1 MSWRFVRGFVMT
13 ERVRGLVGGAFAEA
27 SKGLGVDGGLSG
39 QRGRRGWR
47 LVGVVVGVLAS
58 VLVVVP
64 SGGVGAADEAG
75 ARSGLSAVS
84 VEGGVLLGWDAPE
97 SGESAVSGYRVF
109 RRLPE
114 RGERTLRV
122 LVSDTGSLETSFLD
136 ASAAVEGELF
146 VYRVVALFDGTP
158 GRRSAPAR
166 VRYEAPDAEAEP
178 VVRSVPEPEPEQEA
192 EPDVVVLSGVLG
204 VGSQGGVSPVM
215 SGFSTWARLGSL
227 SPRSFSMDGSAVR
240 VLMLLEHPGGL
251 FLTTDRAIGADF
263 VLDVG
268 AQQFVG
274 SDSLVPALPVSGA
287 YWWPSA
293 SALWSDGDTVDVEL
307 RVAADA
313 VPIGVR
319 DAAPVWAFFDRFP
332 EAHDGTGEFSVRLR
346 FAEDVDTDATA
357 LSDSALAVSGGSVT
371 SVEPAAAGSTRN
383 WTVTVV
389 PDGAGDVTVGLA
401 GALGC
406 ADPAAVCTTDG
417 RTLPA
422 GIEVSVAGP
431 AASVSLS
438 SLTLVGA
445 LLDPAFDP
453 EVTLYTAQADVGV
466 SQVTVAAVARDA
478 AASVDILPADADPDT
493 AGHQIA
499 VTEGA
504 QTAAAVTVTAADGH
518 SLRRYWIVLDGPPES
533 GGSDVQ
539 EVPGL
544 TGLALDGLAT
554 LGFTPG
560 VHRYETAKTAG
571 VSVVTVVA
579 SSDDSDATVEV
590 LAVRSDDSPLV
601 IDTDDADPDTA
612 GHQVALSEA
621 GETLALVLVTSA
633 DAKRQDIYVVL
644 VRQPAA
650 QQPAAPG
657 TPVTKNTLAAGLLRG
672 LANSGAPGAVLRD
685 TEGPTLTALSLGGIT
700 LIPQF
705 AAATTSYT
713 ATVDADTDQ
722 VTVTATPTGTASVML
737 TPADADPNTAGWQV
751 ALPAADPGGA
761 PAQTAIA
768 VIVASADGM
777 AVNTYLI
784 TVTREAPPSNNT
796 PLDTLEGDNDLPAD
810 HTTTGVVALGG
821 SVTGTVDSASD
832 IDWWAIPADLHGH
845 LLFDLEGV
853 DTGRGSLEDPWI
865 YGIFSAR
872 NSNPWSS
879 RGSGDAGVGRNSQV
893 SREFHRNSRYS
904 FFVAVR
910 GHGRGTNTGT
920 YTLTVTDITNIEDD
934 YAADTTT
941 TGTVQVGDSVRGLVQ
956 GPSDR
961 DWFGVVLTAARTY
974 RFDLGGETNGGGT
987 LFDPHLFGIHDAGGT
1002 LIDGTADADSGTY
1015 YNSRVLFTPTSTGA
1029 HYVAAGFVA
1038 KGSTIYPGT
1047 YTLAVTDVT
1056 DIPDSHSADTE
1067 TSGTIELD
1075 TAATGEIDYKGDSD
1089 WFKVTLEAGTPYQV
1103 DVKGADTGDGTL
1115 PDPHLQGIRDA
1126 DGAKL
1131 SGTADYNRGAG
1142 RNARTVY
1149 RPPASGTYYVAV
1161 AGFQSVGQTTAGR
1174 HREQLGTYTV
1184 TVADVTDGVA
1194 ADTTTSATVTVGAS
1208 MTGTV
1213 DYRGDVDWVAVS
1225 LTADEVYR
1233 IELDGISLPDPKI
1246 HGVRNADGDR
1256 LAGTT
1261 DDDSGRGDDSRVDF
1275 TPASDG
1281 TYYVVA
1287 GGSPNATGIYT
1298 APTGTYRLTVSE
1310 ITDGVPD
1317 DYPADTSTT
1326 GVVEIGG
1333 SLRGEFETS
1342 DDEDW
1347 FAVTLQAGTS
1357 YEFNVNGK
1365 YAGDTIYGLGT
1376 VLDPDIG
1383 GLYRQDGTL
1392 IPGTARSSN
1401 WWNFGER
1408 LEFSPDVSGPYYLA
1422 TKTGSAGELEGTY
1435 TVSVNEQQ

>member
-1 MSWRFVRGFVMT
+1 MFESSSGF
-13 ERVRGLVGGAFAEA
+13 LVGF
-27 SKGLGVDGGLSG
+27 SL
-39 QRGRRGWR
+39 RRGWR
-47 LVGVVVGVLAS
+47 RLGVVGVVVGVLAS

-64 SGGVGAADEAG
+64 SGGVGAAGGVSAP
-75 ARSGLSAVS
+75 SGLSAVS
-84 VEGGVLLGWDAPE
+84 VEGGVLLSWDAPE
-97 SGESAVSGYRVF
+97 SGVSEVSGYRVL

-114 RGERTLRV
+114 RGERTLSV
-122 LVSDTGSLETSFLD
+122 LVSDTGSSETSFLD
-136 ASAAVEGELF
+136 VSAAIGGELF
-146 VYRVVALFDGTP
+146 VYRVVALFDGTR
-158 GRRSAPAR
+158 GKRSVRAR
-166 VRYEAPDAEAEP
+166 VRYETPEPEAEP
-178 VVRSVPEPEPEQEA
+178 VLRAVDPEPDAEVEA
-192 EPDVVVLSGVLG
+192 DVVVLSGVLS

-215 SGFSTWARLGSL
+215 SGFSAWARTGSL
-227 SPRSFSMDGSAVR
+227 SPRSFSVDGSAVR
-240 VLMLLEHPGGL
+240 VLVLLEHPGGL
-251 FLTTDRAIGADF
+251 FLATDRAMGTDF
-263 VLDVG
+263 VLDVSG
-268 AQQFVG
+268 KQFLG
-274 SDSLVPALPVSGA
+274 SDSLVPALPVHGA
-287 YWWPSA
+287 YWWPSG
-293 SALWSDGDTVDVEL
+293 SVLWSDGDTVDVEL

-319 DAAPVWAFFDRFP
+319 DAAPLWAYFDRVP
-332 EAHDGTGEFSVRLR
+332 DTHDGTSELEVRLR
-346 FAEDVDTDATA
+346 FGEDLDTDAAA
-357 LSDSALAVSGGSVT
+357 LRDSALAVSGGSVAA
-371 SVEPAAAGSTRN
+371 VEAAAGSTRN
-383 WTVTVV
+383 WTVTIQ
-389 PDGAGDVTVGLA
+389 PDGDSDVTISVG
-401 GALGC
+401 GALSC
-406 ADPAAVCTTDG
+406 ADLAAVCTADG

-422 GIEVSVAGP
+422 GIEVTVAGP
-431 AASVSLS
+431 SAAVSLDAL
-438 SLTLVGA
+438 SLDGA
-445 LLDPAFDP
+445 LLDQAFDP
-453 EVTLYTAQADVGV
+453 EVALYTAQADAGV

-478 AASVDILPADADPDT
+478 AASVDILPADADPNA
-493 AGHQIA
+493 AGHQ
-499 VTEGA
+499 VTVAEGA
-504 QTAAAVTVTAADGH
+504 QTAVAVTVTAADGD
-518 SLRRYWIVLDGPPES
+518 SLRRYWVVLDGPPEA

-544 TGLALDGLAT
+544 TGLALDGLAAF
-554 LGFTPG
+554 GFTPAQR
-560 VHRYETAKTAG
+560 RYEAVKAAG
-571 VSVVTVVA
+571 VSMVTVIA
-579 SSDDSDATVEV
+579 SSDDSDAAVEV
-590 LAVRSDDSPLV
+590 LVVRSDDSPLV
-601 IDTDDADPDTA
+601 IDTDDADPNTA

-621 GETLALVLVTSA
+621 GETLLLVLVTSA
-633 DAKRQDIYVVL
+633 DAKRQDVYLVL
-644 VRQPAA
+644 VRQPAT
-650 QQPAAPG
+650 QPPAAPG
-657 TPVTKNTLAAGLLRG
+657 APVTKNTLTSGLLRG
-672 LANSGAPGAVLRD
+672 LANSGAPTAVLRD
-685 TEGPTLTALSLGGIT
+685 AAVPTLTALSLDGIT
-700 LIPQF
+700 LVPQF
-705 AAATTSYT
+705 AAATTDYT
-713 ATVDADTDQ
+713 ATVDADTAQ

-737 TPADADPNTAGWQV
+737 TPADADANTAGWQV

-761 PAQTAIA
+761 PTQTTIA
-768 VIVASADGM
+768 VIVAAADGM
-777 AVNTYLI
+777 AVNTYLA
-784 TVTREAPPSNNT
+784 TVTREAPPSGNAA
-796 PLDTLEGDNDLPAD
+796 LDTVEGENDLPPD
-810 HTTTGVVALGG
+810 HTTTGVVVLGG

-832 IDWWAIPADLHGH
+832 IDWWAIPADVDGH
-845 LLFDLEGV
+845 LLFDLEGA

-872 NSNPWSS
+872 NSNPWLSS
-879 RGSGDAGVGRNSQV
+879 GGGDAGVGRNSQTY
-893 SREFHRNSRYS
+893 REFVRNSRYS

-941 TGTVQVGDSVRGLVQ
+941 TGTVQVGDSVRGLVRR
-956 GPSDR
+956 PADR
-961 DWFGVVLTAARTY
+961 DWLGVVLTAARTY

-987 LFDPHLFGIHDAGGT
+987 LFDPHLFGIHDDGGT
-1002 LIDGTADADSGTY
+1002 LIDGTADADSGIW
-1015 YNSRVLFTPTSTGA
+1015 YNSRVLFTPTSTGT
-1029 HYVAAGFVA
+1029 HYVAAGYLA
-1038 KGSTIYPGT
+1038 RGSTFDPGT

-1056 DIPDSHSADTE
+1056 DIPDSHSADTG

-1075 TAATGEIDYKGDSD
+1075 TPATGEIDYEGDSD
-1089 WFKVTLEAGTPYQV
+1089 WFKVTLEEGRPYQV
-1103 DVKGADTGDGTL
+1103 DVQGADTDDGTL
-1115 PDPHLQGIRDA
+1115 PDPHLQGIHDA

-1131 SGTADYNRGAG
+1131 SGTTDYNRGAG
-1142 RNARTVY
+1142 RNARKVY

-1184 TVADVTDGVA
+1184 TVADVTDGVP
-1194 ADTTTSATVTVGAS
+1194 ADTTTAATVTVGAS

-1225 LTADEVYR
+1225 LTANEVYR

-1256 LAGTT
+1256 LDGTT
-1261 DDDSGRGDDSRVDF
+1261 DDDSGLGDDSRVDF
-1275 TPASDG
+1275 TPGTTG
-1281 TYYVVA
+1281 TYYVAA
-1287 GGSPNATGIYT
+1287 GASPNATGIYT

-1326 GVVEIGG
+1326 GIVEVGG

-1408 LEFSPDVSGPYYLA
+1408 LEFSPEVSGPYYLA